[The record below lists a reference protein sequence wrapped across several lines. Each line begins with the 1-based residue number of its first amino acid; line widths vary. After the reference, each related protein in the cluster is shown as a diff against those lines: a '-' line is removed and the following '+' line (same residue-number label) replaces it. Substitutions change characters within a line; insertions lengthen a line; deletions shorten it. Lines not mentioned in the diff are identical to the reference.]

1 LPALLHITNNN
12 LFNEP
17 ETRDMNCPVCNN
29 PVDPSKI
36 FCPSCGT
43 RNPGHDKVSMPKEK
57 LLIYIA
63 GGLILV
69 VSLVLV
75 FFLVINPMIINKK
88 ATKLYVIAN
97 NLKLRSSEYIDVS
110 NSNVIRD
117 VPFGTEVFVF
127 EQNNEWAR
135 VKVKKQKGYM
145 GSPYL
150 YLKDKRSFHE
160 IDAIFGNEDSRLALR
175 STRSKVALL
184 NYFRQNGLFGKVPEP
199 VKEEFMI
206 SIPPESIW
214 QVFANP
220 EGVNFN
226 IQADGFF
233 LGNNLECSA
242 IIIQNINSGLK
253 KLLIF
258 SFIEDNPT
266 FVWQTDLQEGYDG
279 IRKIQKSTKLFIGN
293 SIKGKPVLEKI
304 PCDAIEFGSN
314 DVFSVAK
321 KAILI
326 YNGVDFNFFVQP

>member
-1 LPALLHITNNN
+1 MPALSNIENSN
-12 LFNEP
+12 LFYEP

-75 FFLVINPMIINKK
+75 FFLIINPMVINKK

-117 VPFGTEVFVF
+117 VPFGSEVLVF

-145 GSPYL
+145 GSPSL

-175 STRSKVALL
+175 STRSEGSPS
-184 NYFRQNGLFGKVPEP
+184 QLF
-199 VKEEFMI
+199 
-206 SIPPESIW
+206 
-214 QVFANP
+214 
-220 EGVNFN
+220 
-226 IQADGFF
+226 QAKW
-233 LGNNLECSA
+233 L
-242 IIIQNINSGLK
+242 
-253 KLLIF
+253 
-258 SFIEDNPT
+258 
-266 FVWQTDLQEGYDG
+266 
-279 IRKIQKSTKLFIGN
+279 IRKGAGTG
-293 SIKGKPVLEKI
+293 KGRIHDKYSSGIHL
-304 PCDAIEFGSN
+304 AEFLPIL
-314 DVFSVAK
+314 
-321 KAILI
+321 KA
-326 YNGVDFNFFVQP
+326 